1 MMFWYLIFCSA
12 AVYLGFAILVGKIF
26 ASDGPPSAM
35 RRAEFGACEEGE
47 TPQTA
52 IEDELRDR
60 PWSESLH
67 ALFLPE
73 AL

>member
-1 MMFWYLIFCSA
+1 MFWYLIFCSA

-26 ASDGPPSAM
+26 ASGGQPSAQ
-35 RRAEFGACEEGE
+35 RRAEFGPWEEDAAA
-47 TPQTA
+47 QSA

-60 PWSESLH
+60 SWSESLH

>member
-12 AVYLGFAILVGKIF
+12 AVYVGFAILVGKIF
-26 ASDGPPSAM
+26 ASDGQPSAM
-35 RRAEFGACEEGE
+35 RRAEFGACEEGA

-60 PWSESLH
+60 SWSESLH

>member
-1 MMFWYLIFCSA
+1 MFWYLILCSA
-12 AVYLGFAILVGKIF
+12 AVYVGFAVLVGKIF
-26 ASDGPPSAM
+26 ASDGQPSVI
-35 RRAEFGACEEGE
+35 RRAEFGACEEDAAS
-47 TPQTA
+47 QSV

-60 PWSESLH
+60 SWSESLH

>member
-1 MMFWYLIFCSA
+1 MFWYLILCSA

-26 ASDGPPSAM
+26 ASDGQPSAI
-35 RRAEFGACEEGE
+35 RRAEFREDGAA
-47 TPQTA
+47 PQRA
-52 IEDELRDR
+52 IEDELRER
-60 PWSESLH
+60 SWSESLH

>member
-26 ASDGPPSAM
+26 ASDDQPSA
-35 RRAEFGACEEGE
+35 RDRGEFGSWEEDAAA
-47 TPQTA
+47 QSA
-52 IEDELRDR
+52 MEDELRER
-60 PWSESLH
+60 SWSESLH

>member
-1 MMFWYLIFCSA
+1 MMFWYLIFCSL
-12 AVYLGFAILVGKIF
+12 AVYFGFAILVGKIF
-26 ASDGPPSAM
+26 ASDDPPNA
-35 RRAEFGACEEGE
+35 RHRAEFGAWEGDAAA
-47 TPQTA
+47 QSA

-60 PWSESLH
+60 SWTESLH